1 MGSSARPIYDAGND
15 RTLERR
21 SHRQVACRGCLT
33 IRPNPPETTSDPALL
48 HHHQGHDRAGWGAT
62 GVWVNEAGAI
72 PIVPSQG
79 SAAVVFGLIA
89 LGTVLQIAG
98 VSMTPR

>member
-1 MGSSARPIYDAGND
+1 MARLAKWIVGLGWARGLTVGGLLV
-15 RTLERR
+15 TLF
-21 SHRQVACRGCLT
+21 G
-33 IRPNPPETTSDPALL
+33 
-48 HHHQGHDRAGWGAT
+48 AGWGAT

-98 VSMTPR
+98 VSMTPRLVARDVQLPAPPPGNEKTPQAIDIAM